1 MKQQIQKI
9 LWVFGSSGNIMAELK
24 LKMQIQARL
33 GLSKRANEV
42 SFANYTIVLL
52 SQHQDNRDSKCN
64 NHYF

>member
-9 LWVFGSSGNIMAELK
+9 LWVFCSSGNIMVELK
-24 LKMQIQARL
+24 LEMQIQTRL

-52 SQHQDNRDSKCN
+52 SPRCHNT
-64 NHYF
+64 